1 MRPFLQYVQIMTIM
15 VTNLLLYL
23 LQTGIHKD
31 LLGHHNSLLEMAKVC
46 IYCIVGTTHHQT
58 FLMKMFMILSG
69 RMNRLQRT
77 LTQAK
82 IIPESSTECVV
93 ALLKKESQ

>member
-1 MRPFLQYVQIMTIM
+1 
-15 VTNLLLYL
+15 
-23 LQTGIHKD
+23 
-31 LLGHHNSLLEMAKVC
+31 
-46 IYCIVGTTHHQT
+46 
-58 FLMKMFMILSG
+58 
-69 RMNRLQRT
+69 MNRLQRT

>member
-1 MRPFLQYVQIMTIM
+1 M

-46 IYCIVGTTHHQT
+46 IYCRYHTPSN
-58 FLMKMFMILSG
+58 ILDENVYDS
-69 RMNRLQRT
+69 
-77 LTQAK
+77 K
-82 IIPESSTECVV
+82 W
-93 ALLKKESQ
+93 